1 MYTPHFVSPFI
12 YLWTQ
17 VSSIFWLLWIMLL
30 WTCVYR
36 YLFEFLLF
44 FDIYLEEE
52 MLGHMAILHLIFFR
66 NCQYCFP
73 RHLHHFVLAFNFCA
87 TVPTVLVLFLII
99 AVEEKT
105 FSSTFL
111 GSVPR
116 TLQTKL
122 KKDQLTGEKGCFI
135 YKWFTSQKWT

>member
-1 MYTPHFVSPFI
+1 MSHLFSLAGLVINLSLLQTPTFWFGLTMHHSHELVFCNTFSSFVITPRSGI
-12 YLWTQ
+12 AG
-17 VSSIFWLLWIMLL
+17 SN
-30 WTCVYR
+30 C
-36 YLFEFLLF
+36 
-44 FDIYLEEE
+44 
-52 MLGHMAILHLIFFR
+52 LIFFR

-73 RHLHHFVLAFNFCA
+73 RHLHHFVLAFNFSA

-122 KKDQLTGEKGCFI
+122 TKDQLTGEKGCFI
-135 YKWFTSQKWT
+135 YKWFTSQK